1 MPTAYHSLSGSRR
14 LLSRMRQTSVCESP
28 FQPADLFLQLAF
40 LASFTLKKGVR
51 VRVHTFDCVRFS
63 MVAPLFESE
72 GVWNFRRLCQYL
84 AASASV
90 STPERTAN
98 VTFARV
104 S

>member
-1 MPTAYHSLSGSRR
+1 
-14 LLSRMRQTSVCESP
+14 MRQTSVCESP
-28 FQPADLFLQLAF
+28 FQPADLFIQLAF

-51 VRVHTFDCVRFS
+51 VRVHTFEHACLSLLELLCALLDGRSTIRIGELVR
-63 MVAPLFESE
+63 
-72 GVWNFRRLCQYL
+72 NFRRLCQYL